1 MFNDFNTLI
10 KPIILKN
17 VKTQT
22 TFFENFLAISK
33 VNPDS
38 EKLSILIKIRKESFN
53 TFKDQ
58 DFEMFDMSSFKK
70 TQAISNS
77 RIMIVSL
84 LISFSLFLMFV
95 IIKR

>member
-1 MFNDFNTLI
+1 MI
-10 KPIILKN
+10 
-17 VKTQT
+17 QT

-33 VNPDS
+33 ENPNS

-58 DFEMFDMSSFKK
+58 NFKMFDMSLYKN
-70 TQAISNS
+70 TQDISNS
-77 RIMIVSL
+77 RIIIVSL
-84 LISFSLFLMFV
+84 LVSFSLFLMFV